1 MFNIENATNFLFCM
15 ANAFRNTNLF
25 IFCNT
30 NTTAMSF
37 FFSCVRFLEHAMCFV
52 CSGVSENLSASVFR
66 AKELVLVTA
75 VLIRRSKCV
84 GCAGSQPEDR
94 DNTLLEIVGK
104 TKHTTLTQ
112 CGNKKA
118 NVS

>member
-1 MFNIENATNFLFCM
+1 
-15 ANAFRNTNLF
+15 
-25 IFCNT
+25 
-30 NTTAMSF
+30 
-37 FFSCVRFLEHAMCFV
+37 
-52 CSGVSENLSASVFR
+52 
-66 AKELVLVTA
+66 LVLVTA